1 MIQAILFDMDGVVW
15 ESSGAHEASFKE
27 ALQEVG
33 LGEIDFEYSKIAGKK
48 SSEAWRLIYR
58 ANNLV
63 IDEEALQKMT
73 FLKQSLFLE
82 KSSSIQ
88 INYDLLNT
96 IQSQVTRRWSLVTS
110 GSRKSMNI
118 FLDSIGSNFK
128 FEFCLSAEDV
138 QSGKPSPEGFLSAAK
153 LMGLQP
159 HECIILEDSP
169 SGLEAAS
176 RAGIR
181 SVHIV
186 SEHEDKCLLDSHPS
200 TNLGC
205 FAPAGKGLKEMVNT
219 ICRL

>member
-1 MIQAILFDMDGVVW
+1 MIQAILYDMDGVVW
-15 ESSGAHEASFKE
+15 NSNIAHEASFKE
-27 ALQEVG
+27 ALQVAG
-33 LGEIDFEYSKIAGKK
+33 LGEIYFEYSKIAGKK
-48 SSEAWRLIYR
+48 SSEAWRSIYR

-63 IDEEALQKMT
+63 IDEESLKKMT
-73 FLKQSLFLE
+73 LLKQALFLD
-82 KSSSIQ
+82 KSSSIE

-96 IQSQVTRRWSLVTS
+96 IFSQVTQRRSLVTS

-118 FLDSIGSNFK
+118 LLDSLGSNFK

-138 QSGKPSPEGFLSAAK
+138 KSGKPSPEGFLSAAK

-181 SVHIV
+181 SAHIV
-186 SEHEDKCLLDSHPS
+186 SVNEGECLLDSHPS

-205 FAPAGKGLKEMVNT
+205 FVPKGRGLKEMVNV